1 MTDLSALPG
10 VAVAEGHPLYKLT
23 VTYTSGYSDIGT
35 CDIFE
40 ELSKA
45 IDAAMVAP
53 GFVRYEV
60 GPAGDR

>member
-1 MTDLSALPG
+1 MTNLANLAGPERHF
-10 VAVAEGHPLYKLT
+10 VYRLT

-35 CDIFE
+35 CDTFE

-45 IDAAMVAP
+45 IDAAMAAP
-53 GFVRYEV
+53 GFARYVV